1 MKATKGSK
9 KPSQRSDHALAGL
22 LFNLGQSVRGFGL
35 ILTNWHVVDGYERV
49 SITFKPP
56 HDEPVR
62 PSHVFDATVVRVD
75 EVADLALVKI
85 LRPPSP
91 IKVLTL
97 GDMSDIDV
105 AMDVHAIGHPLE
117 EFWTYTKGI
126 VSQIRKGY
134 VWNYLNEA
142 DLISTHKATVIQTQ
156 TPINP
161 GNSGGPLFND
171 NGEIIGVNSFGTPDS
186 EGINFA
192 VSLVDIQG
200 ILARKDSRYGESG
213 SYDIFEWNSSAI
225 PGDSD
230 GNGSTDYW
238 ALDRNGNGK
247 NETYIV
253 DENEDGEI
261 DYVLID
267 ENENGQPDIKVITE
281 TDSSVQ
287 YVIWLYDTDEDGEFD
302 VIGYD
307 YNFDSQPDIFSRM

>member
-1 MKATKGSK
+1 
-9 KPSQRSDHALAGL
+9 
-22 LFNLGQSVRGFGL
+22 
-35 ILTNWHVVDGYERV
+35 
-49 SITFKPP
+49 
-56 HDEPVR
+56 
-62 PSHVFDATVVRVD
+62 
-75 EVADLALVKI
+75 
-85 LRPPSP
+85 
-91 IKVLTL
+91 
-97 GDMSDIDV
+97 MSDIDV

-171 NGEIIGVNSFGTPDS
+171 NGEIIGVISFGTPDS

-230 GNGSTDYW
+230 VNGSTDYW

-287 YVIWLYDTDEDGEFD
+287 YVIWLYDTDEDGEVD
-302 VIGYD
+302 LIGYD
-307 YNFDSQPDIFSRM
+307 YNLDSQPDIFSRM